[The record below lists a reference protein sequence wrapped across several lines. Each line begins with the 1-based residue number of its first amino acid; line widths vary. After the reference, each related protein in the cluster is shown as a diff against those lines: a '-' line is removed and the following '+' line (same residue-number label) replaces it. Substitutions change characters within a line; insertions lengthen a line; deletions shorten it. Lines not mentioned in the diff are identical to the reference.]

1 MIITPEGQI
10 AATLI
15 PLALALFA
23 LFRWLDSKFDRV
35 NDKFDRVNDRF
46 DRVNDKFD
54 RVDDQFNSVR
64 NDTKVDIQ
72 NLDKKIER
80 SDSKLSGEIK
90 EVRQASET
98 AHKEIIGRQGKM
110 ETTLATHT
118 ERFNTVQAQIKCV
131 EDKVDSLSSKSS

>member
-15 PLALALFA
+15 PLALALFT
-23 LFRWLDSKFDRV
+23 LFRWLDS
-35 NDKFDRVNDRF
+35 KFDRVNDRF

-80 SDSKLSGEIK
+80 SDTKLSSEIRD
-90 EVRQASET
+90 VRQASET

-131 EDKVDSLSSKSS
+131 EDKVDNLSSKSS